1 MYSAGDAMKTEIS
14 RNTKRAGRIA
24 ADILY
29 DIAGSIL
36 YAAGIWTF
44 AKNADFAP
52 GGISGLSLILNHLWG
67 FPLGLTTLLLNVPLA
82 VISYR
87 VIGRGF
93 LLKTAVSML
102 ISTLFLDIIFPAFPI
117 YRGHRI
123 LAAVYSGAC
132 LGAGM
137 ALFYMHGS
145 SSGGIDFVAMVVKKK
160 KPYFSLGVITMII
173 DIVIIALGWPAF
185 GDVDSV
191 LYGVASTAVST
202 IVVDKILYGIAAGT
216 LAIIITGRGKAA
228 ARQISEVTER
238 GVTIVRGT
246 GSYTGESREV
256 LLCACSKSEAYRVKN
271 AVLEVDESA
280 FLMFTETSEVFG
292 EGFMGKKI

>member
-1 MYSAGDAMKTEIS
+1 MGTEIR
-14 RNTKRAGRIA
+14 RNTRKTGRIA

-52 GGISGLSLILNHLWG
+52 GGISGLSLILNHIWG
-67 FPLGLTTLLLNVPLA
+67 FPLGLTTLLLNLPLA
-82 VISYR
+82 IISYR
-87 VIGRGF
+87 VVGKEF
-93 LLKTAVSML
+93 LLKTAVSMV
-102 ISTLFLDIIFPAFPI
+102 ISTIFLDLIFPLTPI

-123 LAAVYSGAC
+123 LAAVYSGVC

-145 SSGGIDFVAMVVKKK
+145 SSGGIDFIAMVVKKK
-160 KPYFSLGVITMII
+160 KPYFSLGVITMVI
-173 DIVIIALGWPAF
+173 DIVIITLGWPAF
-185 GDVDSV
+185 GNVDAV
-191 LYGVASTAVST
+191 LYGVASTAAAA

-216 LAIIITGRGKAA
+216 LAIVITEKGRET
-228 ARQISEVTER
+228 ARQISEVTDR
-238 GVTIVRGT
+238 GVTILGGT
-246 GSYTGESREV
+246 GNYTGEGREV

-271 AVLEVDESA
+271 AALEADEGA

-292 EGFMGKKI
+292 EGFGVEKREK

>member
-1 MYSAGDAMKTEIS
+1 MKTEIS
-14 RNTKRAGRIA
+14 RNAKRAGRIA

-67 FPLGLTTLLLNVPLA
+67 VPLGLTTLLLNVPLA

-102 ISTLFLDIIFPAFPI
+102 ISTLFL
-117 YRGHRI
+117 
-123 LAAVYSGAC
+123 
-132 LGAGM
+132 
-137 ALFYMHGS
+137 GS

-173 DIVIIALGWPAF
+173 DVVIIALGWPAF

>member
-1 MYSAGDAMKTEIS
+1 MMETGINKDQKTA
-14 RNTKRAGRIA
+14 RRIA
-24 ADILY
+24 SDFFY

-36 YAAGIWTF
+36 YASGIWIF

-82 VISYR
+82 AISYR
-87 VIGRGF
+87 VVGKEF
-93 LLKTAVSML
+93 LLKTACSMG
-102 ISTLFLDIIFPAFPI
+102 ISTIFLDVIFPMFPM
-117 YRGHRI
+117 YRGQRI
-123 LAAVYSGAC
+123 LAALYSGVC

-145 SSGGIDFVAMVVKKK
+145 SSGGIDFITMVIKKK
-160 KPYFSLGVITMII
+160 KPYFSLGVITMGI
-173 DIVIIALGWPAF
+173 DIVIIALGWPVF
-185 GDVDSV
+185 GNVDAV
-191 LYGVASTAVST
+191 LYGVVSTAVCA

-216 LAIIITGRGKAA
+216 LAIVITSKGWVM
-228 ARQISEVTER
+228 ARQISGVTDR
-238 GVTIVRGT
+238 GVTILKAS
-246 GSYTGESREV
+246 GSYTGKGREV

-271 AVLEVDESA
+271 AVQEVDDGA

-292 EGFMGKKI
+292 EGFKGKKF

>member
-1 MYSAGDAMKTEIS
+1 MGSEI
-14 RNTKRAGRIA
+14 RTNTRRAGRIA
-24 ADILY
+24 SDILY

-82 VISYR
+82 VISYK
-87 VIGRGF
+87 VIGKEF
-93 LLKTAVSML
+93 LLKTAVSMV
-102 ISTLFLDIIFPAFPI
+102 ISTIFLDVIFPMLPI

-123 LAAVYSGAC
+123 LAAVYSGVC

-137 ALFYMHGS
+137 AFFYMHGS
-145 SSGGIDFVAMVVKKK
+145 SSGGIDFIVMVVKKK
-160 KPYFSLGVITMII
+160 KPYFSLGVITMIM

-216 LAIIITGRGKAA
+216 LAIVITARGRQA

-238 GVTIVRGT
+238 GVTILGGT
-246 GSYTGESREV
+246 GSYTQEKREV

-271 AVLEVDESA
+271 AVLEVDEHA

-292 EGFMGKKI
+292 EGFMRRKL

>member
-1 MYSAGDAMKTEIS
+1 MKTEIS

-67 FPLGLTTLLLNVPLA
+67 VPLGLTTLLLNVPLA

-102 ISTLFLDIIFPAFPI
+102 ISTLFLDIIFPVFPI

-145 SSGGIDFVAMVVKKK
+145 SSGGIDFVAMVVKKRS
-160 KPYFSLGVITMII
+160 PIFPWG
-173 DIVIIALGWPAF
+173 
-185 GDVDSV
+185 
-191 LYGVASTAVST
+191 
-202 IVVDKILYGIAAGT
+202 
-216 LAIIITGRGKAA
+216 
-228 ARQISEVTER
+228 
-238 GVTIVRGT
+238 
-246 GSYTGESREV
+246 
-256 LLCACSKSEAYRVKN
+256 
-271 AVLEVDESA
+271 
-280 FLMFTETSEVFG
+280 
-292 EGFMGKKI
+292 

>member
-1 MYSAGDAMKTEIS
+1 MKTEIS

-117 YRGHRI
+117 YRGTGFWRLCI
-123 LAAVYSGAC
+123 PARVSGQEWLC
-132 LGAGM
+132 FICTVL
-137 ALFYMHGS
+137 HP
-145 SSGGIDFVAMVVKKK
+145 GG
-160 KPYFSLGVITMII
+160 L
-173 DIVIIALGWPAF
+173 
-185 GDVDSV
+185 
-191 LYGVASTAVST
+191 
-202 IVVDKILYGIAAGT
+202 T
-216 LAIIITGRGKAA
+216 L
-228 ARQISEVTER
+228 
-238 GVTIVRGT
+238 
-246 GSYTGESREV
+246 
-256 LLCACSKSEAYRVKN
+256 
-271 AVLEVDESA
+271 
-280 FLMFTETSEVFG
+280 
-292 EGFMGKKI
+292 